1 MRIRTNHIPLLV
13 LLLSFIVGLS
23 LGEANAQK
31 RTKKRSV
38 RKPVLTNPAI
48 AAPGEEQS
56 SGTDAKVV
64 STAEENGTGSDQAP
78 ESGSTRRTA
87 ARKKPQSDQAQM
99 QDTINALSTQVG
111 TLNETLSKMREE
123 QKSMLDM
130 ERLTRA
136 ETRAESLRSQ
146 LREVLEKQSNLQA
159 RAEEIDYAVKPENI
173 ERTLNVYGTTR
184 PEELRDA
191 RRRQLESE
199 KARIET
205 QLATLE
211 TSRVRLELAI
221 ATADR
226 EVDMLRER
234 LDKAMY
240 SESTQPL
247 PPPETNTPA
256 EPPAEKNPY
265 PPL

>member
-23 LGEANAQK
+23 FAEANAQK

-38 RKPVLTNPAI
+38 RRPVVTNPAI
-48 AAPGEEQS
+48 AEPGEEQIS
-56 SGTDAKVV
+56 SSDAKVV
-64 STAEENGTGSDQAP
+64 STADENGTASDQT

-87 ARKKPQSDQAQM
+87 ARKKPQSDQM

-111 TLNETLSKMREE
+111 TLNETLTKMREE

-136 ETRAESLRSQ
+136 ETRAESLRAQ
-146 LREVLEKQSNLQA
+146 LREVLEKSSNLQA
-159 RAEEIDYAVKPENI
+159 RVEEIDYAVKPENI
-173 ERTLNVYGTTR
+173 ERSIAAYGTTR

-199 KARIET
+199 RTRLQT

-211 TSRVRLELAI
+211 NSRVRLELAI
-221 ATADR
+221 STADR

-234 LDKAMY
+234 LDKAMN

-247 PPPETNTPA
+247 PPPDTNTPT
-256 EPPAEKNPY
+256 EPPPEKNPY
-265 PPL
+265 PPQ

>member
-1 MRIRTNHIPLLV
+1 
-13 LLLSFIVGLS
+13 
-23 LGEANAQK
+23 
-31 RTKKRSV
+31 
-38 RKPVLTNPAI
+38 
-48 AAPGEEQS
+48 
-56 SGTDAKVV
+56 
-64 STAEENGTGSDQAP
+64 
-78 ESGSTRRTA
+78 
-87 ARKKPQSDQAQM
+87 M

-111 TLNETLSKMREE
+111 TLNETLTKMREE

-136 ETRAESLRSQ
+136 ETRAENLRSQ

-247 PPPETNTPA
+247 PPPNTNTPT

-265 PPL
+265 PPQ

>member
-1 MRIRTNHIPLLV
+1 MRIRTNHIPFLI
-13 LLLSFIVGLS
+13 LLLSLIVGMG

-31 RTKKRSV
+31 RTRKRNV
-38 RKPVLTNPAI
+38 KRPVVTNPTI
-48 AAPGEEQS
+48 AVPGEEQS
-56 SGTDAKVV
+56 SGSDAKVV
-64 STAEENGTGSDQAP
+64 STAEENGTASDQT

-87 ARKKPQSDQAQM
+87 TRKKPQPDQM

-111 TLNETLSKMREE
+111 TLNETLTKMREE

-136 ETRAESLRSQ
+136 ETRAESLRAQ
-146 LREVLEKQSNLQA
+146 LREVLEKSSNLQA
-159 RAEEIDYAVKPENI
+159 RVEEIDYAVKPENI
-173 ERTLNVYGTTR
+173 ERSVGVYGTTR
-184 PEELRDA
+184 PEELREA

-199 KARIET
+199 RTRLQT

-234 LDKAMY
+234 LDKNLY
-240 SESTQPL
+240 TESTQQMPA
-247 PPPETNTPA
+247 PDAKPPA
-256 EPPAEKNPY
+256 EPPAEKSPY
-265 PPL
+265 PPQ